1 MSTSATLAN
10 LLRLRPLRSALAL
23 SAALAVS
30 ACGVGDPAMNR
41 SLDSVNQPVVSRQN
55 FTLDLAAG
63 PAGLSIPEQARLA
76 GWFET
81 LRLRYGDRISIDD
94 PMASPETMDAVAR
107 VAARHGLLVA
117 GNAPVTPGAISAGTV
132 RVVVT
137 RSTASVP
144 NCPSWQDKVDTNFAN
159 ATSPN
164 YGCAINGNLAAMIA
178 NPEHLLQGAT
188 EEGETVTAM
197 SDKAIDTYRTLKPT
211 GAGPLKASATATE
224 GN

>member
-1 MSTSATLAN
+1 MSKSATHAN
-10 LLRLRPLRSALAL
+10 PQRLRPLCSALVLSAALAL
-23 SAALAVS
+23 SA
-30 ACGVGDPAMNR
+30 CGIGDPAMNR
-41 SLDSVNQPVVSRQN
+41 SINSPNQPVVARQN

-63 PAGLSIPEQARLA
+63 PNGLSIPEQARLA

-94 PMASPETMDAVAR
+94 PLASPETMDAVAS

-117 GNAPVTPGAISAGTV
+117 GNAPLTPGQLNAGTV

-137 RSTASVP
+137 RSSASVP
-144 NCPSWQDKVDTNFAN
+144 SCPNWKDKVDANFAN

-164 YGCAINGNLAAMIA
+164 YGCATNGNLAAMIA

-188 EEGETVTAM
+188 EDGETMTAL
-197 SDKAIDTYRTLKPT
+197 SDKAVDTYRAMKPT
-211 GAGPLKASATATE
+211 GGGPLKTSVTG

>member
-1 MSTSATLAN
+1 MSTNAQLAN
-10 LLRLRPLRSALAL
+10 LHRLRPLRSALVL
-23 SAALAVS
+23 SAALALT

-41 SLDSVNQPVVSRQN
+41 SVNSVNQPVVSRQN

-63 PAGLSIPEQARLA
+63 PDGLTIPEQARLA
-76 GWFET
+76 GWFDT

-94 PMASPETMDAVAR
+94 PLASPDTMEAVSR
-107 VAARHGLLVA
+107 MAARHGLLVA
-117 GNAPVTPGAISAGTV
+117 GNAPVTPGQVNAGTV

-137 RSTASVP
+137 RSSASVP
-144 NCPSWQDKVDTNFAN
+144 SCPKWEDKSDANFAN

-164 YGCAINGNLAAMIA
+164 YGCAVNGNLAAMVA
-178 NPEHLLQGAT
+178 NPEHLLHGAT
-188 EEGETVTAM
+188 EEGETVTAA

-211 GAGPLKASATATE
+211 GSGPLKTSATS